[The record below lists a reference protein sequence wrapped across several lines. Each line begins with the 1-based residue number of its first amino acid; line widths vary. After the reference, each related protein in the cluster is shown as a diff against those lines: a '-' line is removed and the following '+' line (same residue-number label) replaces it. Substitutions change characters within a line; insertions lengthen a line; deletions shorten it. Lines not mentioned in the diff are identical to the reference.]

1 MDFLGGYDQIDLCG
15 EWRFAYTFDD
25 PGEIKTIEDI
35 EKSGMKIM
43 PCKVPGNFELD
54 LLANGVIEEPFHGMN
69 IASLTKYERARIY
82 YFTEFDADERAGFEP
97 HLVFEGIDCFS
108 LTHLN
113 GVDVCSTDNM
123 LIPAQAGTHGCLK
136 GRNQLLVHISPEPE
150 SWDWLEYPPS
160 VYAMRSNWDSLYT
173 RKAPHMYGWDI
184 MPRALSAGI
193 WRDARLVYKPVE
205 RIEWVYLQTP
215 KLREDQSEAC
225 LKLSYNLQIADRH
238 KNHYNLIIEGSCGES
253 TFSHTTPV
261 LFHAGATSFQLPSPK
276 LWWPKGKGE
285 QNLYDITVTLAKNG
299 EVIDTMKLTHG
310 IRTIELLRTSTT
322 DEDGNGEFCFKVNG
336 EKVFVHGTNWV
347 PADAYH
353 SRDVDRIPQMLE
365 MADDLNCNM
374 IRCWGGNVYEN
385 NLFFDICDRK
395 GIMVWQDFA
404 MACALYPQ
412 EDHWFGPGIAEEAQQ
427 VVQRLRQHACV
438 VLWAGDNECD
448 VFCAGGDLHKDP
460 NYNKLTRQ
468 VIPDVV
474 AEEDPWRPYLPS
486 SPYVDPE
493 AFKNGLKY
501 LPEDHLWGP
510 RDYYKSDYYQKSLC
524 HFASE
529 IGYHGCPSPGAIR
542 KFISP
547 EKVWPYTDN
556 EEWTLHC
563 TSPIPGIDLYDYR
576 VELMAK
582 QARVLFGEAPDNLS
596 DYAFASQVSQAEA
609 KKFFIEM
616 FRSQM
621 WRRTGIIW
629 WNLIDGWPQFSDAI
643 VGYYF
648 DRKLAYE
655 FIKRVQ
661 QPICLILTEP
671 ENDTQ
676 RLVSA
681 NETREETR
689 LSFTI
694 TDVGSGEVV
703 SSGEAISKAE
713 SVTQLTTIPYHANKQ
728 RFYAIEW
735 QANGVQG
742 RNHYLAGKPPFN
754 QAQYREWLLKFDP
767 DAMKYWLE

>member
-15 EWRFAYTFDD
+15 EWRFAYTLDD
-25 PGEIKTIEDI
+25 PGKIETIEDI

-43 PCKVPGNFELD
+43 PCRVPGNFELD
-54 LLANGVIEEPFHGMN
+54 LLANGVIDEPFYGMN
-69 IASLTKYERARIY
+69 IASLTKYEWAHIW
-82 YFTEFDADERAGFEP
+82 YFTEFEAEERPGFDRM
-97 HLVFEGIDCFS
+97 LAFDGIDYAS
-108 LTHLN
+108 QVYLN
-113 GVDVCSTDNM
+113 GKLAGGSGNM
-123 LIPAQAGTHGCLK
+123 LVGSLMRWPKLSALNTIV
-136 GRNQLLVHISPEPE
+136 VHLRPGELFGKPYRFSP
-150 SWDWLEYPPS
+150 SLF
-160 VYAMRSNWDSLYT
+160 AMRSNWDSLYT

-193 WRDARLVYKPVE
+193 WRPARLVYKPVE

-215 KLREDQSEAC
+215 SISNDRSQASMR
-225 LKLSYNLQIADRH
+225 LSFKFNTRAVHGDKFIVTID
-238 KNHYNLIIEGSCGES
+238 GSCGDS
-253 TFSHTTPV
+253 TFSHAAPV
-261 LFHAGATSFQLPSPK
+261 LFPTGSISFQIPNPK

-285 QNLYDITVTLAKNG
+285 QNLYDVTVTLTKNG

-310 IRTIELLRTSTT
+310 IRTVELLRTSTT
-322 DEDGNGEFCFKVNG
+322 DEQGNGEFCFKVNG
-336 EKVFVHGTNWV
+336 ERVFVHGTNWV

-353 SRDVDRIPQMLE
+353 SRDIDRIPEMLE
-365 MADDLNCNM
+365 LADDLNCNM

-385 NLFFDICDRK
+385 DLFFEICDRK

-412 EDHWFGPGIAEEAQQ
+412 DELMRRLMEHEARA
-427 VVQRLRQHACV
+427 VVRRLRQHACV

-448 VFCAGGDLHKDP
+448 VFCAGGELHKDP

-493 AFKNGLKY
+493 AFKKGLKY

-582 QARVLFGEAPDNLS
+582 QVRVLFGEAPNNLS

-671 ENDTQ
+671 TDGSQT
-676 RLVSA
+676 LVSA
-681 NETREETR
+681 NETCEDTKV
-689 LSFTI
+689 SFTI
-694 TDVGSGEVV
+694 TDVGSDELVT
-703 SSGEAISKAE
+703 SGEAISKAE
-713 SVTQLTTIPYHANKQ
+713 SVTQLATIPYDANKQ

-742 RNHYLAGKPPFN
+742 RNHYLAGNPPFN